1 MSTTAKS
8 NAKSTTRRK
17 PAQSA
22 QERPAAQVVQFP
34 FNCPKPRQTHPAE
47 AVAVVREVSKDAV
60 KIFLMPRPS
69 AVRCILNE
77 TFGPLG
83 WGERRYFADGRLW
96 CAVGVFNPYMGDYC
110 FRDAAAFEGKH
121 PGSPERWKEE
131 TSFVAA
137 AELWGVGSDVLALP
151 PIVLRGDQVAISS
164 VQKPGRKPEDVPQVV
179 GYRLASP
186 LSVDKF
192 LRDPD
197 TGGII
202 SVQFADKDGR
212 KITWEK

>member
-1 MSTTAKS
+1 MPTPAKS
-8 NAKSTTRRK
+8 STRRK
-17 PAQSA
+17 ASQKPQEPFPA
-22 QERPAAQVVQFP
+22 PVVSFP
-34 FNCPKPRQTHPAE
+34 VECPKPRQTHPAE
-47 AVAVVREVSKDAV
+47 AVAVIREISKDAV

-69 AVRCILNE
+69 AVRSILNE

-110 FRDAAAFEGKH
+110 FRDAAALEGKH

-137 AELWGVGSDVLALP
+137 AELWGIGSDVLALP
-151 PIVLRGDQVAISS
+151 PIVLRADQLAIVG

>member
-1 MSTTAKS
+1 MPTAK
-8 NAKSTTRRK
+8 NNPTRRK

-22 QERPAAQVVQFP
+22 QKASAPLAAQFP
-34 FNCPKPRQTHPAE
+34 FECPKPRQTHPAE
-47 AVAVVREVSKDAV
+47 AVAVVREISKEAV
-60 KIFLMPRPS
+60 KIFLMPRPA
-69 AVRCILNE
+69 AVRSILSE

-96 CAVGVFNPYMGDYC
+96 CAVGVYNPYMGDYC

-151 PIVLRGDQVAISS
+151 PIVLRADQVPITGIP
-164 VQKPGRKPEDVPQVV
+164 KPGRKADEAPQIV

-186 LSVDKF
+186 LTVDKF
-192 LRDPD
+192 LRNPD
-197 TGGII
+197 TGEII
-202 SVQFADKDGR
+202 GVQFVTDKDGR
-212 KITWEK
+212 KTTWEK

>member
-1 MSTTAKS
+1 MPTSSKS
-8 NAKSTTRRK
+8 NARRK
-17 PAQSA
+17 ATQSP
-22 QERPAAQVVQFP
+22 QERPAAPAVTFP
-34 FNCPKPRQTHPAE
+34 VECPKPRQTHPSE
-47 AVAVVREVSKDAV
+47 AVAIIREISKDAV
-60 KIFLMPRPS
+60 KLFVMPRPA
-69 AVRCILNE
+69 AVREILTE
-77 TFGPLG
+77 TFGALG

-96 CAVGVFNPYMGDYC
+96 CAVGVYNPYMGDYC

-151 PIVLRGDQVAISS
+151 PIVLRADQVAISGI
-164 VQKPGRKPEDVPQVV
+164 QKPGRKPEEAPQIV